1 MIPKRGKNEFTTAGE
16 PRTRGD
22 DPTHRID
29 KLEEIK

>member
-22 DPTHRID
+22 DPNRFG
-29 KLEEIK
+29 EAAYFAR